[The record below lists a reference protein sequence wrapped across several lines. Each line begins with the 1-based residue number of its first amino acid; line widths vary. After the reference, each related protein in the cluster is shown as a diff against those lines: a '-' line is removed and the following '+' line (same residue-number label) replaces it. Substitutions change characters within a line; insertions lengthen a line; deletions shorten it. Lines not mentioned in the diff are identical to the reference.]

1 MAEKWMR
8 RRNNVIKLRMTDVE
22 LDEINT
28 AWPQSGAPSRQDW
41 LLRLVLKSV
50 GRLRPKA

>member
-8 RRNNVIKLRMTDVE
+8 RRSNVIKLRMTDVE

-28 AWPQSGAPSRQDW
+28 AWPESGAPSRQDW

>member
-8 RRNNVIKLRMTDVE
+8 RRSNVIKLRMTNDE

-28 AWPQSGAPSRQDW
+28 AWPESGAPSRQDW

-50 GRLRPKA
+50 GRLRSKS

>member
-8 RRNNVIKLRMTDVE
+8 RRSNVIKLRMNDAE
-22 LDEINT
+22 LAEIEA

-41 LLRLVLKSV
+41 LLRLTLKSA

>member
-50 GRLRPKA
+50 GRLRPPA

>member
-8 RRNNVIKLRMTDVE
+8 RRNNVIKLRTTDAE
-22 LDEINT
+22 LAEIDA

-41 LLRLVLKSV
+41 LLRLTLKSA